1 MAIEEDAGR
10 AIKLTLGIGVAL
22 VAGVVIGGYAL
33 WGWYVQPP
41 AAESNISLERV
52 AGTLESG
59 TEETPA
65 YRGLLEQYNRNGVQ
79 QAQEQNA
86 SFIAS
91 MPMAQEPIVIQ
102 PRQEPPPVPD
112 PEQEARKQ
120 TQASN
125 GTPLDERKLEALG
138 NFLKRLEDQRALET
152 TGLQTARLL
161 GESGDSYQAW
171 SESLNG
177 GRRNATTAANNAGN
191 ASGID
196 GAVTDK
202 SVVPVEVI
210 APYWRGPGE
219 IDIGIDSDNSSTP
232 VLARI
237 NTGKHAGMVLKA
249 ADGAKLT
256 GEGVVIHFT
265 EMAYKGVNYRVDAYA
280 LQEDTLL
287 ANVASDVNHRYMSRI
302 VLPALLNGIG
312 NVGELY
318 SQANTEVISNGFTT
332 EVVRPGL
339 PDGTAVLGSMA
350 GGAASQAAKVLT
362 EDAARV
368 PATQVTVTKGQV
380 VAIQF
385 MRGVYSGDA
394 IAPGEG
400 TGTVKASIPLQ
411 ASTGATNTFNSS
423 ASPINTPGNPTTA
436 EQWRATARSQ
446 IQAQQQL
453 LERNQ

>member
-10 AIKLTLGIGVAL
+10 ATRLTLGLIIAL
-22 VAGVVIGGYAL
+22 VVGVVFGGYAF

-41 AAESNISLERV
+41 PPESNISLERV
-52 AGTLESG
+52 AGTVESD

-91 MPMAQEPIVIQ
+91 MPMAQEPIEIQ
-102 PRQEPPPVPD
+102 PRSEPSPVPD
-112 PEQEARKQ
+112 PDQEALN
-120 TQASN
+120 QAKAS
-125 GTPLDERKLEALG
+125 TPLDERKLEALG
-138 NFLKRLEDQRALET
+138 NFLKRLEDQRALES

-161 GESGDSYQAW
+161 GESGDSYQTW
-171 SESLNG
+171 SESLTG
-177 GRRNATTAANNAGN
+177 GRRTTAMAANTAGS
-191 ASGID
+191 ASGATGS
-196 GAVTDK
+196 GAD
-202 SVVPVEVI
+202 SPAPVEVI
-210 APYWRGPGE
+210 APYWRAPGE
-219 IDIGIDSDNSSTP
+219 IDIGIDSDNSTTP

-237 NTGKHAGMVLKA
+237 NTGKHAGIVLKA
-249 ADGAKLT
+249 SDGAKLT

-312 NVGELY
+312 SVGELY

-368 PATQVTVTKGQV
+368 PATQVTVIKGQV

-385 MRGVYSGDA
+385 MRGVYAGDA
-394 IAPGEG
+394 IVPGEG
-400 TGTVKASIPLQ
+400 GDTVKASIPLR
-411 ASTGATNTFNSS
+411 ASTGSANSTTSPAT
-423 ASPINTPGNPTTA
+423 PTTP
-436 EQWRATARSQ
+436 EQWRATAHSQ

-453 LERNQ
+453 MERNQ

>member
-10 AIKLTLGIGVAL
+10 ATKLTLGIGVAL

-33 WGWYVQPP
+33 WGLYVPPP

-65 YRGLLEQYNRNGVQ
+65 YRGLLQQYNQQGVAE
-79 QAQEQNA
+79 AQEQNT

-91 MPMAQEPIVIQ
+91 MPMAQEPVVIQ
-102 PRQEPPPVPD
+102 PRQEPVPVPD
-112 PEQEARKQ
+112 PEQVAR
-120 TQASN
+120 THAQASN

-138 NFLKRLEDQRALET
+138 NFLKRLEDQRALES

-161 GESGDSYQAW
+161 GESGSYQAW

-177 GRRNATTAANNAGN
+177 GRRNTAMSGNTAGS
-191 ASGID
+191 AQ
-196 GAVTDK
+196 GAAGSDADR
-202 SVVPVEVI
+202 SIVPVEVI
-210 APYWRGPGE
+210 APYWRSPGE

-237 NTGKHAGMVLKA
+237 NTGKHAGIVLKA

-256 GEGVVIHFT
+256 GNGVVIHFT
-265 EMAYKGVNYRVDAYA
+265 EMFYKGVNYRVDAYA

-332 EVVRPGL
+332 EVVRPGM
-339 PDGTAVLGSMA
+339 PDGAAVLGSMA

-411 ASTGATNTFNSS
+411 ASTGATNSYNSS
-423 ASPINTPGNPTTA
+423 ANPTNVPANPTTA

>member
-10 AIKLTLGIGVAL
+10 ATKLTLGIGVAL
-22 VAGVVIGGYAL
+22 VAGVAIGGYAL

-41 AAESNISLERV
+41 APESNISLERV
-52 AGTLESG
+52 AGTVESD

-79 QAQEQNA
+79 QAQAQNE

-102 PRQEPPPVPD
+102 PRSEPPPLPD
-112 PEQEARKQ
+112 PEQEALKQ
-120 TQASN
+120 TQAS
-125 GTPLDERKLEALG
+125 TPLDERKLEALS
-138 NFLKRLEDQRALET
+138 NFLKRLEDQRALES

-161 GESGDSYQAW
+161 GESGDSYLAW

-177 GRRNATTAANNAGN
+177 GRRNTAMTANTAGSAPGATGY
-191 ASGID
+191 
-196 GAVTDK
+196 GAD
-202 SVVPVEVI
+202 SPAPVEVI

-219 IDIGIDSDNSSTP
+219 IDIGIDSDNSTTP

-237 NTGKHAGMVLKA
+237 NTGKHAGIVLKA
-249 ADGAKLT
+249 SDGAKLT

-265 EMAYKGVNYRVDAYA
+265 EMAYKGVNYKVDAYA
-280 LQEDTLL
+280 LQEDSLL

-312 NVGELY
+312 SVGELY
-318 SQANTEVISNGFTT
+318 SQANTEVISNGFST

-339 PDGTAVLGSMA
+339 PDGAAVLGSMA
-350 GGAASQAAKVLT
+350 GGAASQAAKVLS

-400 TGTVKASIPLQ
+400 GDTVKASIPLR
-411 ASTGATNTFNSS
+411 ASTGSANSTT
-423 ASPINTPGNPTTA
+423 SPANPTTP
-436 EQWRATARSQ
+436 EQWRAAARSQ